1 MEISSSSASLQRLQ
15 PPDLA
20 QMREKLFKKTD
31 ADGSGSITKEEL
43 SDAIASMPKP
53 PGGGEG
59 PDADKMFTRMDVDGN
74 GEVTQEEHD
83 SALEQMDAQR
93 KPPPAGGLEG
103 SAEALQNL
111 LTALQDEDSGGTS
124 TTSTELEELL
134 QKLIERLNQDSSY
147 AADGSKNRGGTN
159 NLFETSA

>member
-59 PDADKMFTRMDVDGN
+59 PDADEMFTRMDADGN

-83 SALEQMDAQR
+83 TALEQMDAGR

-111 LTALQDEDSGGTS
+111 LQALQGDEAGDS
-124 TTSTELEELL
+124 TTTTDLEQLL
-134 QKLIERLNQDSSY
+134 QKLIERLNEDSPY